1 MKEKRVRK
9 PHHLRKKGDL
19 ESWLHSIPLGL
30 IAFLKKEIV
39 FFNKAVC
46 HVFEIEFAPPDKDPR
61 SKEQLEQY
69 AEQILTREFI
79 QRKGRL
85 YKVLNFVQ
93 KDNGLC
99 LLIEVTRLE
108 YLDQFFLSVPFAEEI
123 VKYFFLNPYEGLNV
137 VDKEGIVRYL
147 GPPHEKFLGFEHGR
161 AIGLHTTEVLK
172 NSRLHIVAKT
182 GKAEIGK
189 TMKMRGVERIVA
201 RIPIRKDGQVVGAI
215 GKVMFR
221 DLYQLRDITRKA
233 ESLKKQV
240 DYYKREL
247 TDLRQTTF
255 TIDKLIGVSPLLERL
270 KEEIR
275 KAAHVD
281 LPVFVYGETGT
292 GKELVAHTIHNLSHR
307 TKNPMI
313 TVNIAAIPPEL
324 FESELF
330 GYEPG
335 SFTDADKK
343 GKIGKF
349 ELAHGSSLFL
359 DEIGDLPFDVQ
370 SKLLR
375 VLQEGYLEKIGSK
388 NLVKSDFRLISATN
402 KDIDSLLET
411 NRFRLD
417 LFYRI
422 NALTIYVHP
431 LRDKKE
437 DLPILTKYFIDE
449 FNRKYDTQ
457 VKGVSD
463 EVMEKFN
470 FYDWPGNIREL
481 RNEIGRA
488 CSFTNRDILSLED
501 FSTRLRDAP
510 VRKPPLNNDRFSRKK
525 LLDNT
530 ERELIIE
537 VLKNTGGNKAQAAK
551 ILNLSR
557 TMLYKKIRTLR
568 IDL

>member
-1 MKEKRVRK
+1 MKEKRVQK
-9 PHHLRKKGDL
+9 PHNLRKKGDL
-19 ESWLHSIPLGL
+19 ESWLHTIPLGL

-46 HVFEIEFAPPDKDPR
+46 DVFEIEFAPPDKDLH

-79 QRKGRL
+79 QKKGKL

-147 GPPHEKFLGFEHGR
+147 GPPHEKFLGFEHGK
-161 AIGLHTTEVLK
+161 AIGLHTTEVLE

-189 TMKMRGVERIVA
+189 TMKMRGAERIVA

-402 KDIDSLLET
+402 KDIDSLLES

-437 DLPILTKYFIDE
+437 DLPILTKYFTDE

-510 VRKPPLNNDRFSRKK
+510 IRKPPLNNDRFSRKK

>member
-1 MKEKRVRK
+1 
-9 PHHLRKKGDL
+9 
-19 ESWLHSIPLGL
+19 
-30 IAFLKKEIV
+30 
-39 FFNKAVC
+39 
-46 HVFEIEFAPPDKDPR
+46 
-61 SKEQLEQY
+61 
-69 AEQILTREFI
+69 
-79 QRKGRL
+79 
-85 YKVLNFVQ
+85 
-93 KDNGLC
+93 
-99 LLIEVTRLE
+99 
-108 YLDQFFLSVPFAEEI
+108 
-123 VKYFFLNPYEGLNV
+123 
-137 VDKEGIVRYL
+137 
-147 GPPHEKFLGFEHGR
+147 
-161 AIGLHTTEVLK
+161 
-172 NSRLHIVAKT
+172 
-182 GKAEIGK
+182 
-189 TMKMRGVERIVA
+189 
-201 RIPIRKDGQVVGAI
+201 
-215 GKVMFR
+215 
-221 DLYQLRDITRKA
+221 
-233 ESLKKQV
+233 
-240 DYYKREL
+240 
-247 TDLRQTTF
+247 
-255 TIDKLIGVSPLLERL
+255 
-270 KEEIR
+270 
-275 KAAHVD
+275 
-281 LPVFVYGETGT
+281 
-292 GKELVAHTIHNLSHR
+292 LVAHTIHNLSHR

-402 KDIDSLLET
+402 KDIDSLLES

-510 VRKPPLNNDRFSRKK
+510 IRKPPLNNDRFSRKK